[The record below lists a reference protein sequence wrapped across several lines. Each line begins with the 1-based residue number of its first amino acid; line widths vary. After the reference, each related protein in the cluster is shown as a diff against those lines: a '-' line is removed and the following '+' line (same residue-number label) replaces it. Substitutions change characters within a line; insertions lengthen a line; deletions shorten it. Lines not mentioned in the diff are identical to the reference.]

1 MSPRRRLL
9 VVAAASVVAVLLIVA
24 GVRLLTGRG
33 DSGARPD
40 QARPGT
46 VLLVPGY
53 GGNQGALSRLAQR
66 LAAAGRSARV
76 VTLPGEGTGD
86 LLAQADT
93 LDDAV
98 RAELD
103 GGAPSVDVVGYSA
116 GGVVARLW
124 VLRHDGAEVARRIV
138 TLGSPLHGAR
148 IAGIG
153 AALAPDACPQACRQL
168 APGSDVLD
176 EIDTTPLPD
185 GLPWLSIWTENDETV
200 QPPESAR
207 LAGAVNVPLQGLCP
221 GARVSHGELPTDPAV
236 TALVLAGLGTAPLTA
251 PAACPVSS

>member
-1 MSPRRRLL
+1 MKLSEVCAEVWPGVDPDRARRSLQVHVSSLRTAL
-9 VVAAASVVAVLLIVA
+9 AVLPARITARA
-24 GVRLLTGRG
+24 GGYVLEVDDERV
-33 DSGARPD
+33 DAR
-40 QARPGT
+40 RFE
-46 VLLVPGY
+46 
-53 GGNQGALSRLAQR
+53 R
-66 LAAAGRSARV
+66 LAADG
-76 VTLPGEGTGD
+76 
-86 LLAQADT
+86 
-93 LDDAV
+93 
-98 RAELD
+98 RAELARD
-103 GGAPSVDVVGYSA
+103 PERARALLTEALGVWRGEALGDLA
-116 GGVVARLW
+116 GEPFA
-124 VLRHDGAEVARRIV
+124 GAEVARRIV

-176 EIDTTPLPD
+176 EIDAAPLPD